1 MDGGCQNNPNQVPE
15 YGYPKGALLRFD
27 RQSDLVEV
35 YGNCYFDNL
44 IGFDPITFNQRTE
57 QYFDRPYSNVG
68 VRAELRF

>member
-27 RQSDLVEV
+27 IQSDLVEV
-35 YGNCYFDNL
+35 CGNCYYDNL
-44 IGFDPITFNQRTE
+44 IGFDPITFNQRTA
-57 QYFDRPYSNVG
+57 QYFDRPYGNVG